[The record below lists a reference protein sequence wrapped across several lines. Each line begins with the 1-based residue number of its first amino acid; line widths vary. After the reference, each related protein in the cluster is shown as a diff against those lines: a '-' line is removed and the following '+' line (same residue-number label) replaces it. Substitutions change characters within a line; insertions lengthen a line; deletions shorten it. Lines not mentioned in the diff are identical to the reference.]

1 VVSGEQPLIQQVKLH
16 ILPLQLEYDGF
27 RMLLMKKLLSVV
39 EALT

>member
-1 VVSGEQPLIQQVKLH
+1 VVIGEQPLIQQVKLH

-27 RMLLMKKLLSVV
+27 RSFLMRKLLSMI